1 MTSVRLATPD
11 DADAIAQRL
20 HDFNLEFETPTPG
33 VSILAERL
41 RHLLTTDHTL
51 ALVAGDAATGV
62 ALVTIR
68 PNVWYDGQVALL
80 DELYVVP
87 EFRNHGVGSAIVHEL
102 TSLASRHAWSLIEIN
117 VDESDVDAQ
126 RFYERHG
133 FSATEPDS
141 DERSFYYFQEL

>member
-20 HDFNLEFETPTPG
+20 HDFNVEFETPTPD

-51 ALVAGDAATGV
+51 ALVAGDTATGV
-62 ALVTIR
+62 ALVTLR

-87 EFRNHGVGSAIVHEL
+87 RLRNQGIGSDIMDELNAQASHHG
-102 TSLASRHAWSLIEIN
+102 WSLIEIN
-117 VDESDVDAQ
+117 VYEGNVDAQ
-126 RFYERHG
+126 RFYARHG
-133 FSATEPDS
+133 FCATEPDS
-141 DERSFYYFQEL
+141 DERALYYFQEL